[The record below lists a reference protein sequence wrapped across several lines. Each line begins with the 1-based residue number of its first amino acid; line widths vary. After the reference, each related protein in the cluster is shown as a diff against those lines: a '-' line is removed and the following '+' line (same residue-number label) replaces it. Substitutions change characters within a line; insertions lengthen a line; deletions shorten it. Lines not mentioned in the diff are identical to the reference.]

1 MTEQAFFSTKN
12 ILLTLLMNFYLE
24 NIDGEINWNSDIIKI
39 QNIKECA
46 KVSP

>member
-1 MTEQAFFSTKN
+1 MKEQVFFSTKN
-12 ILLTLLMNFYLE
+12 ILFMNFYLE

>member
-1 MTEQAFFSTKN
+1 
-12 ILLTLLMNFYLE
+12 MNLYLE
-24 NIDGEINWNSDIIKI
+24 NIVREINGNSDITKI